1 MSTVEQR
8 QEAREADTEMI
19 EAAPRTAARM
29 AISQSCARGLI
40 ALLVAIGGGLGLHLV
55 AARNEPLQKETW
67 LYTNFLCWSLGLTAL
82 GGIVQ
87 IFSPAFRRWMRETC
101 PLLAAGFVALA
112 AGEAITTGLRWLPAS
127 YFPSPAGILYTLVE
141 DRAELLMN
149 AWHSF
154 ALLLKGYALGVIVG
168 VVAGICIGWFGAARY
183 WGMPVLKLIGPIPAT
198 AWVPIAMIITSF
210 LGAPSGS
217 AAVSLIALAV
227 WFPVAMLTASGISNV
242 RSSLLDVARTLGAG
256 RAYLIFRVAIP
267 AAMPSIFIGLF
278 MGLSAAFLTLIVAEG
293 VGVKAG
299 LGWYIAWAQG
309 WNEYKKVFAAL
320 VIMAAFFSSI
330 MTLLFKLRDRVLVW
344 QKGTIKW

>member
-8 QEAREADTEMI
+8 QEARDVEAELI
-19 EAAPRTAARM
+19 EHAHPPARLRTASR
-29 AISQSCARGLI
+29 SCLPA
-40 ALLVAIGGGLGLHLV
+40 LVALV
-55 AARNEPLQKETW
+55 AALLGSLALHVVVGRNEPHQKETW
-67 LYTNFLCWSLGLTAL
+67 LYTQFLSWSLGFAVLAGFAQIYLPAL
-82 GGIVQ
+82 
-87 IFSPAFRRWMRETC
+87 RRWIRETF
-101 PLLAAGFVALA
+101 PLLAAGFILLA
-112 AGEAITTGLRWLPAS
+112 AAETITTGLRWLPAS

-141 DRAELLMN
+141 DRAELLTN
-149 AWHSF
+149 AWYSF
-154 ALLLKGYALGVIVG
+154 ALLLKGYALGVVVG

-198 AWVPIAMIITSF
+198 AWVPIAMIITSYI
-210 LGAPSGS
+210 GAPSGS

-227 WFPVAMLTASGISNV
+227 WFPVAMLSASGISNV

-330 MTLLFKLRDRVLVW
+330 MTLLFRIRDRVLVW

>member
-1 MSTVEQR
+1 MSGVENR
-8 QEAREADTEMI
+8 QLARDAKP
-19 EAAPRTAARM
+19 EAAVQAQAVGRM
-29 AISQSCARGLI
+29 KAKPQSCWRGLL
-40 ALLVAIGGGLGLHLV
+40 ALVVAILGGLALHLV
-55 AARNEPLQKETW
+55 VGPSEPLQKETQ
-67 LYTNFLCWSLGLTAL
+67 LYTNFLGWSLGLAVL
-82 GGIVQ
+82 GGIAQ
-87 IFSPAFRRWMRETC
+87 LYWPALRRWMRETC
-101 PLLAAGFVALA
+101 PLLAAGFVFLA
-112 AGEAITTGLRWLPAS
+112 FGEAITTGLRWLPAS
-127 YFPSPAGILYTLVE
+127 YFPSPAGILYTLIE
-141 DRAELLMN
+141 DRAELLTN

-154 ALLLKGYALGVIVG
+154 ALLLKGYAFGLIVG
-168 VVAGICIGWFGAARY
+168 LVAGICIGWFGAARY
-183 WGMPVLKLIGPIPAT
+183 WGMPVMKLIGPIPAT

-210 LGAPSGS
+210 IGAPSGS
-217 AAVSLIALAV
+217 AAMSLIALAV

-242 RSSLLDVARTLGAG
+242 SSSLLDVARTLGGG

>member
-8 QEAREADTEMI
+8 QEAREAESELIDRPEGVAKAIPQTHSCW
-19 EAAPRTAARM
+19 PRWFA
-29 AISQSCARGLI
+29 
-40 ALLVAIGGGLGLHLV
+40 LVAAILGTLGLHLV
-55 AARNEPLQKETW
+55 VGQNEVLQKETW
-67 LYTNFLCWSLGLTAL
+67 LYTKFLCWSLGLAAL
-82 GGIVQ
+82 GGAAQ
-87 IFSPAFRRWMRETC
+87 IYLPALRRWMRETC
-101 PLLAAGFVALA
+101 PLLAAGFIVLA
-112 AGEAITTGLRWLPAS
+112 MAEVITTGLRWLPAS

-141 DRAELLMN
+141 DRSELLMN

-154 ALLLKGYALGVIVG
+154 ALLLKGYALGVVVG

-198 AWVPIAMIITSF
+198 AWVPIAMIMTSF

-227 WFPVAMLTASGISNV
+227 WFPVAMLSASGISNV

-330 MTLLFKLRDRVLVW
+330 MTLLFKIRDRVLVW